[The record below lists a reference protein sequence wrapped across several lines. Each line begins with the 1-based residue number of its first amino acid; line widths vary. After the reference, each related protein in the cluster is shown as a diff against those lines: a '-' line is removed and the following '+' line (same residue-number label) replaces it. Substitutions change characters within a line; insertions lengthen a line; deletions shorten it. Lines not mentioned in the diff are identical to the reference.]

1 MEEIDEKGNE
11 EDPFPFRLCF
21 LPAVNTS
28 LIVMVL
34 FRSKGVLQLRVE
46 FLRDHSERVFF
57 AFASKLGLCSVVQ
70 DELQEILLGIR
81 IPSSRGLK
89 TFVVESDS
97 HRLPLICL
105 RMFAL
110 KFILVWDWFIIFYDS
125 FRLEVV
131 SLGLILLGNAI
142 RLLML

>member
-1 MEEIDEKGNE
+1 M
-11 EDPFPFRLCF
+11 
-21 LPAVNTS
+21 
-28 LIVMVL
+28 
-34 FRSKGVLQLRVE
+34 
-46 FLRDHSERVFF
+46 
-57 AFASKLGLCSVVQ
+57 VQ
-70 DELQEILLGIR
+70 DELQEILFGIR
-81 IPSSRGLK
+81 IPWSRGLK

-105 RMFAL
+105 RMVAL